1 MKEILVTGH
10 NGYIGPLLVN
20 LLLEKGYNVTGL
32 DTNYYGPDCA
42 LFKAKKG
49 SGEIKEIKK
58 DIRQVTFKDLEGVD
72 AVCHL
77 AALSNDNIGQLDP
90 GLTKNIN
97 YKSSVRMAELSR
109 QVGVKK
115 FIYSSSC
122 SLYGK
127 AGEDALS
134 ETATFNPITAYAK
147 SKVKTEEAILPMGD
161 KDFCVTC
168 LRNATAYGISPKL
181 RLDLVTNDLVG
192 WAVVTKQIKI
202 LSDGTPWRPLV
213 HAEDIA
219 RAFIAVVEAPTEAV
233 NQEAFNVG
241 MNSENFRVK
250 DIAHM
255 IGEVIPGCE
264 IVITGEHGSDSRS
277 YKVNFDKIKNRLP
290 GFKPVWTLRKGI
302 EDVYEKYRQYKMD
315 EKKFYGRY
323 FVRLRQLKYLLDSG
337 LLAKELYWR

>member
-1 MKEILVTGH
+1 MKRILVTGH
-10 NGYIGPLLVN
+10 NGFIGPLLVN
-20 LLLEKGYNVTGL
+20 LLLEKGYDVTGL
-32 DTNYYGPDCA
+32 DTDYYGSDCA

-49 SGEIKEIKK
+49 SSEIKEIKK
-58 DIRQVTFKDLEGVD
+58 DIRQVSAEDLEEID
-72 AVCHL
+72 TVCHL

-90 GLTKNIN
+90 ELTNTIN
-97 YKSSVRMAELSR
+97 YKASVRLAELSR

-127 AGEDALS
+127 AGEGALS

-147 SKVKTEEAILPMGD
+147 SKVKTEEAILPLGD

-219 RAFIAVVEAPTEAV
+219 RAFIAVFQASQEAV
-233 NQEAFNVG
+233 NREAFNVG
-241 MNSENFRVK
+241 MNSENFQVK

-255 IGEVIPGCE
+255 IGEIIPGCE
-264 IVITGEHGSDSRS
+264 IIITGEHGPDSRS

-290 GFKPVWTLRKGI
+290 GFKPVWTLKKGI
-302 EDVYEKYRQYKMD
+302 EDIYVKYRKYKMN

-323 FVRLRQLKYLLDSG
+323 FVRLRQLKYLLDSE
-337 LLAKELYWR
+337 LLGKELYWR